1 MHSALHSGRCNPPPQ
16 HLILNFQPT
25 IFNYSLPPL
34 PSLPSHQLRCIL
46 VHFVFY
52 KLTGFPLGDG
62 FHVDICI
69 FLSGEMRWG
78 KIMQVLIFFYF
89 SLMDKRKVNMNMQPG
104 KRPRIES
111 GSIRGPI
118 PNGPMHSR
126 PLVALLDGRDCS
138 VEMPILKDVATVAFC
153 DAQSTSEI
161 HEKVRGWNSAYVSPE
176 NDLFSLLNNWL
187 EF

>member
-1 MHSALHSGRCNPPPQ
+1 M
-16 HLILNFQPT
+16 
-25 IFNYSLPPL
+25 
-34 PSLPSHQLRCIL
+34 
-46 VHFVFY
+46 
-52 KLTGFPLGDG
+52 
-62 FHVDICI
+62 
-69 FLSGEMRWG
+69 
-78 KIMQVLIFFYF
+78 
-89 SLMDKRKVNMNMQPG
+89 MQPG
-104 KRPRIES
+104 KRPRIEA

-161 HEKVRGWNSAYVSPE
+161 HEKVRGWNSAYASPE